1 MIDTNKIPLHYNVCI
16 IPHDLVEH
24 CMLNY
29 SLEITHALVYL
40 YTFYNPVENI
50 NSILYTIYNTDFYW
64 SNL

>member
-50 NSILYTIYNTDFYW
+50 NSILYTI
-64 SNL
+64 